1 LGGYYYFTY
10 GLPSLESMQ
19 DYHPN
24 LVTKVYSADGRVIAE
39 FYVERR
45 TLVPFDKVPRHLVQA
60 FLAAEDSK
68 FYEHEGI
75 SYTSILRAMYKN
87 MMAGKVVQGGS
98 TITQQVAKSFFLTPE
113 RKISRKIRE
122 AIMAYRIENNL
133 EKDEIL
139 SLYLNQIYMG
149 NSAYGIHSAAE
160 TYFNKDVSKL
170 TVAESAILAGLPKA
184 PSRYS
189 PLINYAA
196 AKQRQEFILS
206 RMVEEG
212 FLTKEA
218 ADAAAKEHIALNTTQ
233 TDSMWVGQYF
243 TEHIRRY
250 LEEKYGDDALYKGG
264 LNVYTTLEIDAQRA
278 ANKAVDAGLHNYEK
292 RHGFRGPAASLKT
305 PEDIA
310 AFKADSDKALAAS
323 GLELGRTY
331 QAVVAEFEKKD
342 SSLAVY
348 IGARRGIIK
357 KQDMEWARLYNPAG
371 AADGGS
377 LMDIRLNIHQGDVL
391 DVRLKEVPS
400 NPAAPTPLAL
410 TLEQEPQAQAS
421 LLAMEPSTGYIRAM
435 VGGSDFG
442 KTQFNRA
449 VQAIRQPGSA
459 FKPIIYTAAID
470 GNYTPATIVIDSP
483 LVFDQPVVNTDNA
496 GETEKDQWRPKNY
509 DDQFAGPTTV
519 REALTK
525 SRNVVTIKILQ
536 DIGVDKAINYGRQM
550 GISSALARDL
560 SLALGS
566 SGVTLMELTT
576 AYATLANMGARP
588 QPIFITRLTDKDG
601 RQLEENKPAA
611 APVISPQTAF
621 IMTTLLQGV
630 IENGTGR
637 RAKAL
642 GRPAAGKTGTTNGL
656 NDAWFMG
663 YIPDLVAG
671 AWLGY
676 DDERQQLG
684 HHETGAMAAL
694 PIWLDF
700 MKAATKDTP
709 IKNFRAPDGV
719 EFIKIDAKTGTP
731 ATASTETAI
740 FEVFKT
746 GTGPKAVRRGGKTRG
761 NDFLLMDTGSED
773 INPAVLQA
781 PAEPDEP
788 LEEPAPGQPDH

>member
-1 LGGYYYFTY
+1 
-10 GLPSLESMQ
+10 MQ

-45 TLVPFDKVPRHLVQA
+45 TLVPFEKMPKHLVQA

-122 AIMAYRIENNL
+122 AIMAYRIEKNL
-133 EKDEIL
+133 TKDEIL

-149 NSAYGIHSAAE
+149 NSAYGIQSAAQ

-189 PLINYAA
+189 PITDYKA

-218 ADAAAKEHIALNTTQ
+218 ADAAAKEHLDINTAQ
-233 TDSMWVGQYF
+233 MDAMWVGQYF

-264 LNVYTTLEIDAQRA
+264 LNVYTTLDVEAQRA
-278 ANKAVDAGLHNYEK
+278 ANRAVDAGLRDYEK
-292 RHGFRGPAASLKT
+292 RHGFRGPAATLKT
-305 PEDIA
+305 PEEIA
-310 AFKADSDKALAAS
+310 AFKAETDKFLETS
-323 GLELGRTY
+323 GLALDRTY
-331 QAVVAEFEKKD
+331 QAVAAEFEKKD

-348 IGARRGIIK
+348 VGSRQGVVK
-357 KQDMEWARLYNPAG
+357 KQDMEWARLFNKDG
-371 AADGGS
+371 SVDGGS
-377 LMDIRLNIHQGDVL
+377 LMDIRKNIHPGDVL
-391 DVRLKEVPS
+391 DVRLKELPS
-400 NPAAPTPLAL
+400 NPAGTAPLTL
-410 TLEQEPQAQAS
+410 TLEQEPRAQAS
-421 LLAMEPSTGYIRAM
+421 LLAMEPATGYVRAM

-449 VQAIRQPGSA
+449 VQAVRQPGSA

-470 GNYTPATIVIDSP
+470 GNYTPATIVVDSP
-483 LVFDQPVVNTDNA
+483 LVFDQPVVNNAETDDA
-496 GETEKDQWRPKNY
+496 EKDQWRPKNY

-536 DIGVDKAINYGRQM
+536 DVGVDKAINYARQM
-550 GISSALARDL
+550 GISSALSRDL

-601 RQLEENKPAA
+601 KQLEENKPAP

-630 IENGTGR
+630 IENGTGQG
-637 RAKAL
+637 AKAL

-663 YIPDLVAG
+663 YVPDLVAG
-671 AWLGY
+671 AWIGY

-684 HHETGAMAAL
+684 HRETGARAAL
-694 PIWLDF
+694 PIWLSF
-700 MKAATKDTP
+700 MKGAVKETP
-709 IKNFRAPDGV
+709 TKNFRAPDGV
-719 EFIKIDAKTGTP
+719 EFIKIDAKTGMP
-731 ATASTETAI
+731 ATVSTGKAI

-746 GTGPKAVRRGGKTRG
+746 GTGPKAARRGGKSRG
-761 NDFLLMDTGSED
+761 TDFFLMDTGSEET
-773 INPAVLQA
+773 A
-781 PAEPDEP
+781 PAIEQKPAQPDEP
-788 LEEPAPGQPDH
+788 MEEPASDH